1 MPDLPPILR
10 EATSLARFYI
20 NPLAESLN
28 LWHEKMD
35 KNGCLHINMH
45 PLQNMVSRQVL
56 SEALERVAIDVV
68 NSVGVDI
75 VDASLFSHMLG

>member
-45 PLQNMVSRQVL
+45 PL
-56 SEALERVAIDVV
+56 
-68 NSVGVDI
+68 
-75 VDASLFSHMLG
+75 